1 MKLNGPVRAVDKFRP
16 NSPLRAR
23 IAVIPTTAGDGSRS
37 FRESEIRYDSVMT
50 LQFRSVLSLALLTAL
65 SAVSAGVCA
74 QSGPPSDPPTQRQDG
89 APSKPNRSSLSDSVR
104 RAQRETGGQV
114 LGAERVQFDGREIN
128 RVKVMDDR
136 GRVRYMDDDPQPA
149 RNRDRSD
156 NDEPRR
162 GRGFDD
168 RGRGSERPE
177 PMPRARG
184 DNPHRP

>member
-1 MKLNGPVRAVDKFRP
+1 ML
-16 NSPLRAR
+16 
-23 IAVIPTTAGDGSRS
+23 I
-37 FRESEIRYDSVMT
+37 
-50 LQFRSVLSLALLTAL
+50 AL
-65 SAVSAGVCA
+65 SAANAVAWA
-74 QSGPPSDPPTQRQDG
+74 QSGPPADPPSQRQDNP
-89 APSKPNRSSLSDSVR
+89 PSKPNRASLSDSVR

-149 RNRDRSD
+149 RSRERSD

-177 PMPRARG
+177 PVPRARG